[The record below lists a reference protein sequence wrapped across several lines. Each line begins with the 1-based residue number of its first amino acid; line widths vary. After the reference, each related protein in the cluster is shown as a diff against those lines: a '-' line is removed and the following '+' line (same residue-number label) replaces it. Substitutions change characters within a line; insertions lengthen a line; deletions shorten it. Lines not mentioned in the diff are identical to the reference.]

1 MSRRDGR
8 PRLPDS
14 SLSIG
19 LTDLSRRR
27 RRRCACSQGR
37 ACWCSGPS
45 YCPAGIPLAACFAGG
60 SFRSFV
66 DPQRKPSAIILMAY
80 PNATLL
86 QFTKDG
92 LEPTTLRQTD
102 HYRAMQEFIADPKGF
117 VEAAIMEVDFEE
129 REGGV

>member
-1 MSRRDGR
+1 
-8 PRLPDS
+8 
-14 SLSIG
+14 
-19 LTDLSRRR
+19 
-27 RRRCACSQGR
+27 
-37 ACWCSGPS
+37 
-45 YCPAGIPLAACFAGG
+45 
-60 SFRSFV
+60 
-66 DPQRKPSAIILMAY
+66 MAY